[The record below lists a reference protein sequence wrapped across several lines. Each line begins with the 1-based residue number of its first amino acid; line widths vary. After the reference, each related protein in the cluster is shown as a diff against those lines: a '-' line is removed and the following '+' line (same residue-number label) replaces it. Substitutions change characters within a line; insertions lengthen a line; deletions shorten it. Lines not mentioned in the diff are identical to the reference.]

1 MCVCKRVGL
10 GPSFSSAASGHSSDS
25 FFLPLSLPPSGVFQ
39 QHHPF
44 MRRSPYSIIY
54 PERSSPLRESS
65 FSLYFPSLSKR
76 MLSCLLFTALVLLL
90 LPLLAIDSFC
100 PSVDL
105 FLVAK

>member
-1 MCVCKRVGL
+1 MCVSVWVWVRHSHL
-10 GPSFSSAASGHSSDS
+10 LRRATRRIHSS
-25 FFLPLSLPPSGVFQ
+25 FLSLSLPRAFFNSII
-39 QHHPF
+39 
-44 MRRSPYSIIY
+44 RSPYSIIY